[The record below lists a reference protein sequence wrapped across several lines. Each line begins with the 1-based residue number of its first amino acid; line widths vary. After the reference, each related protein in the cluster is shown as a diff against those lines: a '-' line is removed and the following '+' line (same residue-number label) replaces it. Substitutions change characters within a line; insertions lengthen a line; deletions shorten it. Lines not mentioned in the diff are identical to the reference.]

1 MIELVWMLATEAA
14 AAAVVVGAGRLGS
27 LDEEVDGMKTFLIA
41 AKKVTFKFIYQQFVL
56 SMH

>member
-1 MIELVWMLATEAA
+1 MIELVWMLATEA